1 MKAHH
6 FDKETGK
13 WGVCNAQ
20 PGNCPKSPANRHF
33 NSYGQMNQY
42 SDGYFNPSIANK
54 ELLKEES
61 TELLYGRADGLTDE
75 IAELKTQ
82 LADKYT
88 DESSFINELSEST
101 RKRINEN
108 AETYAKNTIAGMN
121 QFLEDEGIIP
131 AYLTNKDG
139 DLYYNRESLDSYIC
153 RGMNAIDNNG
163 NVVDE
168 QLKEAIDSLKVIE
181 DSDKVYP
188 KIYKTDVV
196 SVCEAF
202 LSDKYLKDRSDNER
216 QMLVSTFRS
225 TLDEVEMS
233 RINIENHNEETHRV
247 NSLVQDVKSI
257 GEEINS
263 GDFDVNST
271 KANRIKNENVSRLN
285 QTLLLVENY
294 NKAIQERGPKYI
306 EAQKIIGD
314 LEAKERQLKIVEK
327 ELQSRENLNRGEV

>member
-139 DLYYNRESLDSYIC
+139 DLYYDRESLDNYIC
-153 RGMNAIDNNG
+153 KKMNITDNNG
-163 NVVDE
+163 NVIDE
-168 QLKEAIDSLKVIE
+168 QVKEALDSLKVTE
-181 DSDKVYP
+181 ENDKGYSR
-188 KIYKTDVV
+188 IYKNDVV
-196 SVCEAF
+196 SVGEAF
-202 LSDKYLKDRSDNER
+202 LSDKYIKDRPEVER
-216 QMLVSTFRS
+216 KMLASTFRS

-257 GEEINS
+257 GEDINS
-263 GDFDVNST
+263 GDFDVNSD
-271 KANRIKNENVSRLN
+271 KANRIKNENVFRLN
-285 QTLLLVENY
+285 QTLLLAENY

-306 EAQKIIGD
+306 EAQKIIYD
-314 LEAKERQLKIVEK
+314 LEDKERQLKIVEK
-327 ELQSRENLNRGEV
+327 EIQSRENLNRGGV

>member
-61 TELLYGRADGLTDE
+61 AELLYGRADGLTDE

-101 RKRINEN
+101 KRRINEN
-108 AETYAKNTIAGMN
+108 AEIYSKNTIAGMN
-121 QFLEDEGIIP
+121 EFLEDEGIIP
-131 AYLTNKDG
+131 AYMTNKDG
-139 DLYYNRESLDSYIC
+139 DLYYDRESLDNYIC
-153 RGMNAIDNNG
+153 KKMNITDNNG
-163 NVVDE
+163 NVIDE
-168 QLKEAIDSLKVIE
+168 QVKEALDSLKVTE
-181 DSDKVYP
+181 ENDKGYSR
-188 KIYKTDVV
+188 IYKNDVV
-196 SVCEAF
+196 SVGEAF
-202 LSDKYLKDRSDNER
+202 LSDKYLKDRPEVER
-216 QMLVSTFRS
+216 KMLASTFRS

-271 KANRIKNENVSRLN
+271 KANRIKNENVFRLN
-285 QTLLLVENY
+285 QTLLLAENY

-306 EAQKIIGD
+306 EAQKIIYD
-314 LEAKERQLKIVEK
+314 LEAKERQLKLVEK
-327 ELQSRENLNRGEV
+327 EVQSRENLNRGDK

>member
-42 SDGYFNPSIANK
+42 ADGYFNPSIANK

-75 IAELKTQ
+75 ITELKTQ

-101 RKRINEN
+101 KRRINEN
-108 AETYAKNTIAGMN
+108 AEIYSKNTIAGMN
-121 QFLEDEGIIP
+121 EFLEDEGIIP

-139 DLYYNRESLDSYIC
+139 DLYYDRESLDSYIC

-168 QLKEAIDSLKVIE
+168 QLKEAIDSLKVTE
-181 DSDKVYP
+181 DSNKAYP

-196 SVCEAF
+196 SVSDAF
-202 LSDKYLKDRSDNER
+202 LSDKYLKDRPEVER
-216 QMLVSTFRS
+216 KMLASTFKS

-263 GDFDVNST
+263 GDFDVDST
-271 KANRIKNENVSRLN
+271 KANRIKNENVFRLN
-285 QTLLLVENY
+285 QTLLLAENY

-306 EAQKIIGD
+306 EAQKIIYD
-314 LEAKERQLKIVEK
+314 LEVKERQLKIVEK
-327 ELQSRENLNRGEV
+327 EIQSRENLNKGGV

>member
-33 NSYGQMNQY
+33 SSYGQMNQY

-101 RKRINEN
+101 KRRINEN
-108 AETYAKNTIAGMN
+108 AEIYSKNTIAGMN

-139 DLYYNRESLDSYIC
+139 DLYYDRESLDNYIC
-153 RGMNAIDNNG
+153 KKMNITDNNG
-163 NVVDE
+163 NVIDK
-168 QLKEAIDSLKVIE
+168 QLKEAIDSLKVTE
-181 DSDKVYP
+181 ENDKGYSR
-188 KIYKTDVV
+188 IYKTDVV
-196 SVCEAF
+196 SVSDAF
-202 LSDKYLKDRSDNER
+202 LSDKYLKGRPENER
-216 QMLVSTFRS
+216 KMLASTFRS

-233 RINIENHNEETHRV
+233 RINIENYNEETHRV

-257 GEEINS
+257 GDEINS

-271 KANRIKNENVSRLN
+271 KANRIKNENVFRLN
-285 QTLLLVENY
+285 QTLLLAENY

-306 EAQKIIGD
+306 EAQKIIYD

-327 ELQSRENLNRGEV
+327 EIQSRESLNRGGV

>member
-42 SDGYFNPSIANK
+42 SDGYFSPSIANK

-75 IAELKTQ
+75 IAGLKTL
-82 LADKYT
+82 LADKYA
-88 DESSFINELSEST
+88 DESDIINGLSVNA

-108 AETYAKNTIAGMN
+108 AEIYAKNTIAGMN
-121 QFLEDEGIIP
+121 QFLEEEGIIP
-131 AYLTNKDG
+131 VYMTNKDG
-139 DLYYNRESLDSYIC
+139 DLYYDRESLDNYIC
-153 RGMNAIDNNG
+153 KNLNIIDNNG
-163 NVVDE
+163 NVIDE
-168 QLKEAIDSLKVIE
+168 QAKEVLDSLKVTE
-181 DSDKVYP
+181 DNDKGYSR
-188 KIYKTDVV
+188 IYKNDVV
-196 SVCEAF
+196 SVGEAF
-202 LSDKYLKDRSDNER
+202 LSDKYIKDRPEVER
-216 QMLVSTFRS
+216 KILAGAFIS

-233 RINIENHNEETHRV
+233 RINIESHNEEMHRV

-257 GEEINS
+257 GEELNS
-263 GDFDVNST
+263 GDFDINSA
-271 KANRIKNENVSRLN
+271 KAERIKDEKIFRLN
-285 QTLLLVENY
+285 QTLLLAENY
-294 NKAIQERGPKYI
+294 NKTIQKGGPKYI

-314 LEAKERQLKIVEK
+314 LETKEKQLKIVEK
-327 ELQSRENLNRGEV
+327 EIQSRESVSRGEV

>member
-75 IAELKTQ
+75 ITELKTQ
-82 LADKYT
+82 LADKYS

-101 RKRINEN
+101 KRRINEN
-108 AETYAKNTIAGMN
+108 AEIYSKNTIAGMN

-139 DLYYNRESLDSYIC
+139 DLYYDRESLDNYIC
-153 RGMNAIDNNG
+153 KKMNITDNNG
-163 NVVDE
+163 NVINE
-168 QLKEAIDSLKVIE
+168 QVKEALDSLKVTE
-181 DSDKVYP
+181 ENDKGYSR
-188 KIYKTDVV
+188 IYKNDVV
-196 SVCEAF
+196 SVGEAF
-202 LSDKYLKDRSDNER
+202 LSDKYIKDRPEVER
-216 QMLVSTFRS
+216 KMLASTFKS

-271 KANRIKNENVSRLN
+271 KANRIKNENVFRLN
-285 QTLLLVENY
+285 QTLLLAENY

-306 EAQKIIGD
+306 EAQKIVYD

-327 ELQSRENLNRGEV
+327 EIQSRENLNKGE

>member
-13 WGVCNAQ
+13 WGVCNAK

-101 RKRINEN
+101 KRRINEN

-139 DLYYNRESLDSYIC
+139 DLYYDRESLDNYIC
-153 RGMNAIDNNG
+153 KKMNITDNNG
-163 NVVDE
+163 NVIDE
-168 QLKEAIDSLKVIE
+168 QLKEAIDSLKVTD
-181 DSDKVYP
+181 DSNKAYP

-196 SVCEAF
+196 SVSDAF
-202 LSDKYLKDRSDNER
+202 LSDKYLKGRPENER
-216 QMLVSTFRS
+216 KMLASTFKS

-233 RINIENHNEETHRV
+233 RINIENHNEEMHRV

-257 GEEINS
+257 GDELNS
-263 GDFDVNST
+263 GNFDVNST
-271 KANRIKNENVSRLN
+271 KANRIKNENVFRLN
-285 QTLLLVENY
+285 QTLLLAENY
-294 NKAIQERGPKYI
+294 NKAVQERGPKYV
-306 EAQKIIGD
+306 EAQKIIYD
-314 LEAKERQLKIVEK
+314 LESKERQLKLVEK
-327 ELQSRENLNRGEV
+327 EIQSRENLNKGEA

>member
-42 SDGYFNPSIANK
+42 ADGYFNPSIANK

-101 RKRINEN
+101 KRRINEN
-108 AETYAKNTIAGMN
+108 AEIYSKNTIAGMN

-139 DLYYNRESLDSYIC
+139 DLYYDRESLDSYIC

-163 NVVDE
+163 NEIRSLSARFTLPELFSKYMKDDFKKAMYM
-168 QLKEAIDSLKVIE
+168 KEKIFSKIVFIAYL
-181 DSDKVYP
+181 DKTNP
-188 KIYKTDVV
+188 TL
-196 SVCEAF
+196 CTLTF
-202 LSDKYLKDRSDNER
+202 DK
-216 QMLVSTFRS
+216 ST
-225 TLDEVEMS
+225 
-233 RINIENHNEETHRV
+233 
-247 NSLVQDVKSI
+247 
-257 GEEINS
+257 
-263 GDFDVNST
+263 
-271 KANRIKNENVSRLN
+271 
-285 QTLLLVENY
+285 TLLN
-294 NKAIQERGPKYI
+294 PW
-306 EAQKIIGD
+306 
-314 LEAKERQLKIVEK
+314 
-327 ELQSRENLNRGEV
+327 

>member
-13 WGVCNAQ
+13 WGVCNAK

-61 TELLYGRADGLTDE
+61 TELLYGRADGLADE
-75 IAELKTQ
+75 ITELKTQ

-101 RKRINEN
+101 KRRINEN
-108 AETYAKNTIAGMN
+108 AEIYSKNTIAGMN

-139 DLYYNRESLDSYIC
+139 DLYYDRESLDNYIC
-153 RGMNAIDNNG
+153 KKMNIADNNG
-163 NVVDE
+163 NVIDE
-168 QLKEAIDSLKVIE
+168 QVKEALDSLKVTE
-181 DSDKVYP
+181 ENNKGYSR
-188 KIYKTDVV
+188 IYKNDVV
-196 SVCEAF
+196 SVGEAF
-202 LSDKYLKDRSDNER
+202 LSDKYIKGRPENER
-216 QMLVSTFRS
+216 KMLASTFKS

-233 RINIENHNEETHRV
+233 RINIENHNEEMHRV

-271 KANRIKNENVSRLN
+271 KANRIKNENVFRLN
-285 QTLLLVENY
+285 QTLLLAENY
-294 NKAIQERGPKYI
+294 NKAVQERGPKYV
-306 EAQKIIGD
+306 EAQKIIYD
-314 LEAKERQLKIVEK
+314 LESKERQLKLVEK
-327 ELQSRENLNRGEV
+327 EIQSRENLNKGE

>member
-101 RKRINEN
+101 KRRINEN
-108 AETYAKNTIAGMN
+108 AEIYSKNTIAGMN

-139 DLYYNRESLDSYIC
+139 DLYYDRESLDNYIC

-168 QLKEAIDSLKVIE
+168 QLKEAIDSLKVTE
-181 DSDKVYP
+181 DSNKAYP

-216 QMLVSTFRS
+216 QMLASTFRS

-233 RINIENHNEETHRV
+233 RINIENHNEEAHRV

-271 KANRIKNENVSRLN
+271 KANRIKNENVFRLN
-285 QTLLLVENY
+285 QALLLAENY
-294 NKAIQERGPKYI
+294 NKAIQERGPKYV
-306 EAQKIIGD
+306 EAQKIIYD

-327 ELQSRENLNRGEV
+327 EVQSRENLNRGEV